1 MKNNK
6 FTVQS
11 ASMCVTV
18 EAKNHKMAAIKA
30 IDENN
35 PESLGT
41 LISVLKENDS
51 EDNETFFLSES
62 ILNDMGFEVEK

>member
-35 PESLGT
+35 PESL
-41 LISVLKENDS
+41 
-51 EDNETFFLSES
+51 
-62 ILNDMGFEVEK
+62 